1 MTATRRLVAILAA
14 DIARLVGFDEGI
26 LVRLRELRRELIDPQ
41 IEAHHGRIVKTT
53 ADGILIEFASV
64 VDAVRCAI
72 TVQGGLALRNAGAA
86 HHLSSRWPCQTL
98 AQMRSAD
105 RVRKCL
111 LFGVDRTYRRQ
122 VLNDAND
129 PMQTCVWDGRLAARC
144 SASSHEFYEALAGI
158 RTGIV

>member
-86 HHLSSRWPCQTL
+86 SSSSRWP
-98 AQMRSAD
+98 ASD
-105 RVRKCL
+105 SGHKCE
-111 LFGVDRTYRRQ
+111 V
-122 VLNDAND
+122 
-129 PMQTCVWDGRLAARC
+129 P
-144 SASSHEFYEALAGI
+144 
-158 RTGIV
+158 TGSGNVCCLG